1 MAKKKS
7 DRRARKTRAALT
19 SAFVELVLSRG
30 YEAVT
35 IGEISDKANV
45 GRSTFYSHYTSK
57 KDLLEE
63 SLQRPSSGL
72 AACVGGDATPQ
83 GLIPLLD
90 HFSEQRAVNRIF
102 FEPPVRTVWVRAL
115 AALIEPRLPRAARGS
130 GMRPMIPPAL
140 IALLVAEMQIALIT
154 HWLTGRFAL
163 TAEVVAANLIA
174 NSHALLVTQFPAV
187 ARTSMALSVG

>member
-1 MAKKKS
+1 MAKQKL

-19 SAFVELVLSRG
+19 SAFAELVLSRG

-83 GLIPLLD
+83 GLIPLLN

-102 FEPPVRTVWVRAL
+102 FESPIRTVWVRAL
-115 AALIEPRLPRAARGS
+115 AALIEPRLPRVARGS
-130 GMRPMIPPAL
+130 GVRPRIPPPL

-174 NSHALLVTQFPAV
+174 NTHALLMTQFPAL
-187 ARTSMALSVG
+187 ARTSIALSVG